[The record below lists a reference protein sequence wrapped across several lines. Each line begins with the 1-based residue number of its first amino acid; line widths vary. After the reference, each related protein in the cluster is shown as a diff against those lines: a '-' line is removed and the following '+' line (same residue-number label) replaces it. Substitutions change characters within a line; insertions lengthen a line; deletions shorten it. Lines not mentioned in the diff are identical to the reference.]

1 MKEVYPIIISKEKD
15 GYFVAIPDFNI
26 STQGES
32 ILNCIE
38 MARDA
43 IGLTGI
49 TLEDQGK
56 EIPKANIET
65 KKGNEEDIIT
75 YVDIDFAEYRKRI
88 DMKTVKKNCT
98 IPNWLNKKAEEKGIN
113 FSRTLTEALLEK
125 IEE

>member
-49 TLEDQGK
+49 TLEDRGK

-65 KKGNEEDIIT
+65 KKENEEDIIT
-75 YVDIDFAEYRKRI
+75 YVDIDFAEYRKRN

>member
-15 GYFVAIPDFNI
+15 SYFVDIPDFGI
-26 STQGES
+26 ATQGDS

-56 EIPKANIET
+56 EISKATISINKET
-65 KKGNEEDIIT
+65 KEDIVT
-75 YVDIDFAEYRKRI
+75 YVDIDFSEYRKRN
-88 DMKTVKKNCT
+88 DNKTVKKNCT
-98 IPNWLNKKAEEKGIN
+98 IPNWLNKKAEEQGIN
-113 FSRTLTEALLEK
+113 FSRTLTEALMEK
-125 IEE
+125 LGE